1 MKGKAQLK
9 VKLGH
14 VVQIHV
20 CVVNVTLNLSNIFT
34 RENITVAMVA

>member
-1 MKGKAQLK
+1 MKSKAQLK
-9 VKLGH
+9 AKLGH

-34 RENITVAMVA
+34 RENNTVAMVA